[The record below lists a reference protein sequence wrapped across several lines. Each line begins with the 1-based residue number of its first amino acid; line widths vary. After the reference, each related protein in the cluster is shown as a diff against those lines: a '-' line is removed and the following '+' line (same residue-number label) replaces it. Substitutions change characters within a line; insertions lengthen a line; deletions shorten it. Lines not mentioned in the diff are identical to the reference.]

1 MKLHITI
8 LRYTRT

>member
-1 MKLHITI
+1 MHT